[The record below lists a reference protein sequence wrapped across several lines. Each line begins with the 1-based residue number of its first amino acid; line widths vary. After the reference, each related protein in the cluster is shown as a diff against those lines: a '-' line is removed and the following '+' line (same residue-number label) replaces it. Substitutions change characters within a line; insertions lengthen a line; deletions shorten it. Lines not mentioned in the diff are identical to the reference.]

1 LFITFISGITRAL
14 FFMVFFV
21 TTSLVFS
28 QHTFEFTIQ
37 DTLTD
42 QVIYDAIELANGSYI
57 LTSQEFFPSS
67 NQKAHLYRIS
77 ASGKLSDSTTLT
89 YQGQRSGLGNI
100 VQIEPNKFVLAGF
113 TRVNDQSVL
122 WLYEMDSLFTGIRS
136 KIMPIDTSDVY
147 NVSELLI
154 HDNHILCTGI
164 VEYGLNHYPFV
175 YKISPLFD
183 SLQLKVMTEYHTI
196 FQVDLLP
203 KHNNEGYYWFIV
215 ASGLPKTLGLF
226 DLDTSFAIKNISG
239 VSNDIWNFHSAK
251 WISKSSMIYC
261 GRYKPKPLSPVWSIG
276 MLKMDT
282 LVNIADEY
290 YLGVADTFEC
300 PGLLSRLDFIDTN
313 AIFIGGTH
321 NFYPGSEF
329 SPVNCWFSLTQM
341 DTSFHVN
348 WRYFYGGD
356 ANYTMYGIKATTDG
370 GCLMFGSRYNYNE
383 PRYER
388 DIYVY
393 KVNQNGLIIGTDDK
407 PGPMAHHAIIY
418 PNPGSD
424 YLIVQTGPQISGSQF
439 ILKDLTGKTIV
450 NKPICDSYLT
460 IHSQMIPAGIYLW
473 QITKENV
480 MIESGKWIKK

>member
-1 LFITFISGITRAL
+1 M

-21 TTSLVFS
+21 TTSLGFS

-42 QVIYDAIELANGSYI
+42 QVIYDVIELSDGSYI
-57 LTSQEFFPSS
+57 LTSQEIFPSS

-77 ASGKLSDSTTLT
+77 ASGKLLDSTTLT

-100 VQIEPNKFVLAGF
+100 AQIEPNKFVLAGF
-113 TRVNDQSVL
+113 TRVNERPVL

-136 KIMPIDTSDVY
+136 KIMSIDTFDVN
-147 NVSELLI
+147 NVSDLLI
-154 HDNHILCTGI
+154 HNNHIICVGT
-164 VEYGLNHYPFV
+164 VMKEFFPYPFI
-175 YKISPLFD
+175 YKISPSFD
-183 SLQLKVMTEYHTI
+183 SLQLQVMTEYLSL
-196 FQVDLLP
+196 FPSCLLP
-203 KHNNEGYYWFIV
+203 KLNNKGYYWFLV
-215 ASGLPKTLGLF
+215 ASGLPKTLGMF

-239 VSNDIWNFHSAK
+239 VSNDIFNFHSAK

-261 GRYKPKPLSPVWSIG
+261 GRYDPKTSPSVWSIG

-282 LVNIADEY
+282 LANITDEY
-290 YLGVADTFEC
+290 YLGAVDTFEC
-300 PGLLSRLDFIDTN
+300 PGLLSRIDFIDTN
-313 AIFIGGTH
+313 TIFIGGTH

-329 SPVNCWFSLTQM
+329 GPVNCWFSLTQM

-383 PRYER
+383 PRDER

-393 KVNQNGLIIGTDDK
+393 KVDQNGLITGTDDK
-407 PGPMAHHAIIY
+407 PGLMAHHTIIY

-424 YLIVQTGPQISGSQF
+424 YLIVQTGPQIAGSRF
-439 ILKDLTGKTIV
+439 FLKDLTGKTIV
-450 NKPICDSYLT
+450 NKPIRDPYLT

-473 QITKENV
+473 QITDENV
-480 MIESGKWIKK
+480 VIESGKWIKK